1 MILPPSKHECFT
13 YSTDNAVFLQ
23 LQIPGDCWGKERSG
37 TLSLTSEILIFGVHM
52 YVNLSAYRLVLK

>member
-52 YVNLSAYRLVLK
+52 YVN